1 MKLSLITNTDW
12 GSHSVT
18 EKSKYR
24 TVSIP
29 KGITDQVEK
38 LIEELR
44 YWPSISSFVREA
56 TLEKLKAER
65 RNLREL
71 REAEEN
77 PINSGEPASDEGGSH
92 GGGNR
97 SVPRGETG

>member
-1 MKLSLITNTDW
+1 MILSLITNTDW

-24 TVSIP
+24 TVSLP
-29 KGITDQVEK
+29 KGITDEVEK

-56 TLEKLKAER
+56 TLEKLKVER
-65 RNLREL
+65 REL
-71 REAEEN
+71 RENRDAKERSEK
-77 PINSGEPASDEGGSH
+77 DES
-92 GGGNR
+92 
-97 SVPRGETG
+97 T